1 VDILVTEEV
10 LEKNMNEWN
19 MREDVEYLQD
29 WLNQA
34 ENLARDIR
42 TQAQK
47 EGGLA
52 IFTISTTVK
61 VREKGHPFLTPLR
74 RIIHGF
80 IGGSVVFSQTQ
91 AILLCKRVDGMVDLI
106 LVDAEK
112 KIGITLGVD
121 ESALKHFGLEPP
133 KRKDYARVH
142 VEMGNLSTACVPH
155 IKKSHFQEYKP
166 NDVTV
171 ESVWHFLSNMYGSLS
186 GKRVAII
193 GSGNIGFKLALKL
206 VESGSHVELVR
217 RDLWR
222 GTLMADVINIAKPK
236 STIAIAHYNPNP
248 LQASLFCDA
257 LIGCTNGTPAITW
270 EMIQSMKPNGIVID
284 VGKGS
289 VFKDAVQQA
298 VTHKISIVRCDITSA
313 IDGLISTIHRTQE
326 VMSQEMGRQE
336 IKKGVF
342 VVSGGYLGL
351 SGDIVVDN
359 YRNPSRIV
367 GVADGVGDLKKELSE
382 KDHERILIIK
392 KRNKL

>member
-1 VDILVTEEV
+1 
-10 LEKNMNEWN
+10 
-19 MREDVEYLQD
+19 MREDVEYLHD
-29 WLNQA
+29 WLEQA
-34 ENLARDIR
+34 ETLAIDIR

-61 VREKGHPFLTPLR
+61 MRENSHPFLTPVR

-91 AILLCKRVDGMVDLI
+91 AILLSKRIDGMVDQI

-112 KIGITLGVD
+112 KIGITLGAD
-121 ESALKHFGLEPP
+121 ENTLKHFGMESSS
-133 KRKDYARVH
+133 RKNYARVH
-142 VEMGNLSTACVPH
+142 VEMGNLSVACEPY

-166 NDVTV
+166 NDMTV
-171 ESVWHFLSNMYGSLS
+171 ESVWHLLSNRYRTLS

-222 GTLMADVINIAKPK
+222 GTLMADVINIVKPE

-248 LQASLFCDA
+248 LQASLFCDV
-257 LIGCTNGTPAITW
+257 LIGCTDGTPAITW
-270 EMIQSMKPNGIVID
+270 EMIQSMKPDGIVID
-284 VGKGS
+284 VAKGS
-289 VFKDAVQQA
+289 VYKDAVQKA
-298 VTHKISIVRCDITSA
+298 VEHEIPIIRCDITSA
-313 IDGLISTIHRTQE
+313 IDGLISTIKRTQIIME
-326 VMSQEMGRQE
+326 QEMGRQE
-336 IKKGVF
+336 IEKGIF
-342 VVSGGYLGL
+342 VVSGGFLGL

-359 YRNPSRIV
+359 YRNSRRII
-367 GVADGVGDLKKELSE
+367 GVADGMGDLKKELSE
-382 KDHERILIIK
+382 KDQERLSIIIERSK
-392 KRNKL
+392 HAKT